1 MLVPSSIASGS
12 DLVQSCRVCT
22 IDHPGMLMALFHY
35 PNQLLE
41 SGEKG
46 SWLMPLLE
54 LIVTTLQPSLFA
66 LGAVY
71 WPFKARF
78 GKAGLPPQPR
88 CLEPARSEPIYGETG
103 SSGRETESERE
114 REREMK
120 RDGVALS
127 LLLSG
132 GERVQNS
139 TIQSRQSELP
149 RYEINPQST
158 QLTQFTSFVR
168 PGSCPVWLGP
178 VLSQCH

>member
-88 CLEPARSEPIYGETG
+88 CLERARSEPIYGETG
-103 SSGRETESERE
+103 SSERETERE
-114 REREMK
+114 REREREREK
-120 RDGVALS
+120 ERWSGAFAPLVWWRERERERARERARETERERERARDGRR
-127 LLLSG
+127 
-132 GERVQNS
+132 E
-139 TIQSRQSELP
+139 TH
-149 RYEINPQST
+149 
-158 QLTQFTSFVR
+158 
-168 PGSCPVWLGP
+168 
-178 VLSQCH
+178 SQ